1 MENQTTHWI
10 TFRYKGGKLKKY
22 LLTTAL
28 ILSMSAS
35 GVFAADTI
43 TSPADLEKLFNE
55 NFYESPMGITM
66 PNVEVVEGS
75 NVKPVRGMPLFKKNS
90 Y

>member
-1 MENQTTHWI
+1 
-10 TFRYKGGKLKKY
+10 
-22 LLTTAL
+22 
-28 ILSMSAS
+28 MSAS

-75 NVKPVRGMPLFKKNS
+75 NIKPVRGMPLFKKTRIKVTN
-90 Y
+90 YLREKITKKLLN

>member
-1 MENQTTHWI
+1 
-10 TFRYKGGKLKKY
+10 
-22 LLTTAL
+22 
-28 ILSMSAS
+28 MSAS

-75 NVKPVRGMPLFKKNS
+75 NKEQGYVMSLA
-90 Y
+90 